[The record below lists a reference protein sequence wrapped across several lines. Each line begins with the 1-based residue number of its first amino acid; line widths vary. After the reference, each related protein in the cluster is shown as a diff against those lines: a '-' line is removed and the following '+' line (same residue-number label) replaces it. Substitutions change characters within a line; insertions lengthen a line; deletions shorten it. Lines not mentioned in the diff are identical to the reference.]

1 MVIRQ
6 SNTFYVLATIWRS
19 KARDAA
25 IKNQVKQIH
34 TLQECTV
41 RMCLCKNDVDT
52 HAMFYVVQN

>member
-1 MVIRQ
+1 M
-6 SNTFYVLATIWRS
+6 SWATIWRS

-41 RMCLCKNDVDT
+41 RMCRYKMWIPTKRLTKGDGISPENRVKIW
-52 HAMFYVVQN
+52 